1 MVAELLSTLLLV
13 AQDAPVAP
21 QMSLAPPP
29 AAVKAGAV
37 VSVGVYFRNG
47 GKEPIA
53 LVTPTQIDAEIVTPL
68 SRSAIVLTRAVD
80 PPADRILAPGESA
93 YVEYRLDL
101 PDEIAGRVVLQLAR
115 LAAAPAVLDI
125 VEPVPADGAAA
136 ATNPLANTEA
146 PPDAQSAPPA
156 PAQFSYAEAALQRFQ
171 PYEPMYFVAGTDR
184 PNARMQF
191 SFRYQIFNPEGPW
204 ASEVPFLAGIFLG
217 YTQVSLWDLEGTSKP
232 FTDTNYKPEFS
243 WSKEQLEWLKL
254 PGVAQTGMQFGV
266 QHESNGRDGEDSRSI
281 NMFYVRPVLHFGDA
295 QGFEAQVAPKIYAY
309 LPDREDNPDIAEYR
323 GNCDLRVSAGWA
335 DGFQAAAIGRLGSGG
350 DKGSIQIDLTYPL
363 RALGGGNFD
372 LYLQVQWFS
381 GYGESLI
388 TYDQYTDALRI
399 GIGFVR

>member
-1 MVAELLSTLLLV
+1 MMPLLLSALFVLG
-13 AQDAPVAP
+13 QDGDIGPL
-21 QMSLAPPP
+21 MSLAPPP
-29 AAVKAGAV
+29 TAVKAGAV

-47 GKEPIA
+47 GAQPLQLVPPTQLDAE
-53 LVTPTQIDAEIVTPL
+53 LVTPQ
-68 SRSAIVLTRAVD
+68 SRSAIALTRRVD
-80 PPADRILAPGESA
+80 WDKARPLAPGESVF
-93 YVEYRLDL
+93 VEYALDL
-101 PDEIAGRVVLQLAR
+101 PDEISGRVVLQLAR
-115 LAAAPAVLDI
+115 LAAAPAVLD
-125 VEPVPADGAAA
+125 VTAPEPVEGAVVVP
-136 ATNPLANTEA
+136 PLAA
-146 PPDAQSAPPA
+146 GDSPPDAQSAPQA
-156 PAQFSYAEAALQRFQ
+156 PAQFSYAEAALQRFRA
-171 PYEPMYFVAGTDR
+171 YEPMYFIAGTDR

-191 SFRYQIFNPEGPW
+191 SFQYQIFNPEGPW
-204 ASEVPFLAGIFLG
+204 ASEVPFLSGIFLG
-217 YTQVSLWDLEGTSKP
+217 YTQVSLWDLEGTSRP
-232 FTDTNYKPEFS
+232 FTDTNYKPELS

-281 NMFYVRPVLHFGDA
+281 NTYYVRPVFHFGDA
-295 QGFEAQVAPKIYAY
+295 QGLEGQIAPKIYAY

-363 RALGGGNFD
+363 RALGDGNFD
-372 LYLQVQWFS
+372 LYLQLQWFS

-388 TYDQYTDALRI
+388 TYDEYSDALRI